1 MAVIVVDIIMYTVRG
16 LLHVTT
22 VVLVVLLR
30 ASPYIPLLVMLLLQ
44 LHLNHACV
52 AYITIMEGIV
62 NILHG
67 DS

>member
-1 MAVIVVDIIMYTVRG
+1 MVVIVVDIIMYAVGG

-22 VVLVVLLR
+22 VIVLLR
-30 ASPYIPLLVMLLLQ
+30 ASPYIPLLLLQ

-52 AYITIMEGIV
+52 AYITIMEGII